1 MRTILQKWTLVL
13 AGTAFLALPLASSA
27 QLSTYDIDARLKS
40 SSAQHKRPLLQSC
53 PHVYP
58 SLEIKVKAEQQLAR
72 VHVGAGQAK
81 SWAGTILMQP
91 VVLVVPGKAS
101 PRRHERVVA
110 VTDGVRRDIAEVGRG
125 AGGRL
130 LRHPDGFIPR
140 DEDELQAVDVVR
152 LNKYAVPTR
161 GARPWSQRCQRA
173 CGVVIASR
181 AVDQVTVPL
190 PEPHAIPAML
200 RDHLKIKMLSEVEL
214 ADEAFAM
221 EGFVADSRARHH
233 CSAVALREIGR
244 AHV

>member
-1 MRTILQKWTLVL
+1 
-13 AGTAFLALPLASSA
+13 
-27 QLSTYDIDARLKS
+27 
-40 SSAQHKRPLLQSC
+40 
-53 PHVYP
+53 
-58 SLEIKVKAEQQLAR
+58 
-72 VHVGAGQAK
+72 
-81 SWAGTILMQP
+81 MQP

-101 PRRHERVVA
+101 PRSHERVVA

-130 LRHPDGFIPR
+130 LRHPDGFIPP
-140 DEDELQAVDVVR
+140 DEDELRAVDVVR

-200 RDHLKIKMLSEVEL
+200 RDHLKIKTLPQQQSP
-214 ADEAFAM
+214 AAP
-221 EGFVADSRARHH
+221 
-233 CSAVALREIGR
+233 SALQASLPNPTPP
-244 AHV
+244 HP